1 MLETSPNRGKKLNRF
16 FTEKDPMQV
25 EKQVE

>member
-1 MLETSPNRGKKLNRF
+1 MFETSPNRNKKLNRF